1 MTNLGIC
8 ARHSGNG
15 GKAETYFR
23 RALSANPGFGSAM
36 AALADLD
43 YSRGRYRSAR
53 AHLDRYFKAAP
64 SPTPQVLL
72 LAVRVERKLGSRK
85 RAATYAELLR
95 KRYPDSPQPGQL

>member
-15 GKAETYFR
+15 NQAETYFR
-23 RALSANPGFGSAM
+23 RALNTNPGFGSAL

-53 AHLDRYFKAAP
+53 AYLDRYFKVAQ
-64 SPTPQVLL
+64 PTRQVLL
-72 LAVRVERKLGSRK
+72 LAVRVKRKLGSRK
-85 RAATYAELLR
+85 RADTYAELLR
-95 KRYPDSPQPGQL
+95 RRYPDSPQLSQL